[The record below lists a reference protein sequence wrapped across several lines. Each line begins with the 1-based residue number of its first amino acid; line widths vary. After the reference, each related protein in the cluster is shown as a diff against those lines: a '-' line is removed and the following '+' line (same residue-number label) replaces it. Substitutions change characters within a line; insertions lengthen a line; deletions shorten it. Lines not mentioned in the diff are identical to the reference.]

1 MPPAPNCKDPKG
13 NQGHRQVQPRE
24 FIPTGRS
31 PLGNSGSLPRARES
45 LSERMQ
51 SGQPDEVSELGKG
64 CGLSLDR
71 ALKSRVSCPKVGNTP
86 EFLAQLDKPGE
97 TDNRRH

>member
-1 MPPAPNCKDPKG
+1 
-13 NQGHRQVQPRE
+13 
-24 FIPTGRS
+24 
-31 PLGNSGSLPRARES
+31 
-45 LSERMQ
+45 MQ